1 MLRDVDLSVGSKTSL
16 FCSDVVAF
24 TAIFPS
30 TCRTRAWRGLAVDR
44 QREEKNKRQKAGY
57 FFEQEYIAR
66 FTQHFVEH
74 CAILLCSS
82 HSVNVGGITL
92 RKDPDP
98 QRMI

>member
-1 MLRDVDLSVGSKTSL
+1 MQNESVARTGCGQAKT
-16 FCSDVVAF
+16 
-24 TAIFPS
+24 
-30 TCRTRAWRGLAVDR
+30 G
-44 QREEKNKRQKAGY
+44 KKQKAGY